1 MNLIY
6 IFVVIFLVHPF
17 HASVTDIVY
26 KEDSES
32 LEITHRFF
40 IDDMEETLDKTYES
54 VVDILKEKGTPKLD
68 SLLNMYIHSK
78 FKMIVDDENVE
89 FTYIGHEIEEDAVWI
104 YTEAKDFDDEG
115 EIFIENAAM
124 LEIFPKQTNIV
135 HFDFNGQI
143 RSLRL
148 YNENQS
154 GVIKY
159 RED

>member
-1 MNLIY
+1 MI
-6 IFVVIFLVHPF
+6 IFLFHPF

-26 KEDSES
+26 KEDSET

-68 SLLNMYIHSK
+68 SLLTMYIQSK
-78 FKMIVDDENVE
+78 FIMSVDDETIE
-89 FTYIGHEIEEDAVWI
+89 FNYIGHEIEEDAVWI
-104 YTEAKDFDDEG
+104 YTEAKDFDDQG
-115 EIFIENAAM
+115 EIFIENSAM

-135 HFDFNGQI
+135 HFDFNGEI

-148 YNENQS
+148 YNENES
-154 GVIKY
+154 GVITY